1 MTRYGGAYYGAP
13 ISIYGLDNAV
23 IDNETKESKQ
33 RKVGKKRMG
42 KNDVTG
48 SN

>member
-1 MTRYGGAYYGAP
+1 LTRYDVAYYDAP
-13 ISIYGLDNAV
+13 ISIYDLDNAV